1 MSEILFAVALVAR
14 LADAARAMLAL
25 WRDYKQTIR
34 RVSNK

>member
-1 MSEILFAVALVAR
+1 MNEILFAVALVAG
-14 LADAARAMLAL
+14 LANAVRAMLAL